1 MRVLFYNWVDYLDDE
16 NRGGGVSVYQKNLIQ
31 ELDAEEGTECCFLSS
46 GISYDLLSARPRW
59 ERVKHGPTEN
69 RQRRFEIVNSGAL
82 SPAHHSFGN
91 DAQLDHP
98 DTVETFFDFIRT
110 QGPFDVVH
118 FNNLEGLPAAV
129 LTLKE
134 HWPDTRV
141 IFTLHNYF
149 PVCPQVNLWHQ
160 ERENC
165 LDFDEGRKCE
175 HCLPHRHD
183 ENIVRMANAVA
194 FNLKKKGIRPGT
206 RAFDKA
212 FGPGLKVARRMVRFF
227 QKRIKRSGA
236 PRVKPAPESSRLLRK
251 VELPHYKFS
260 RRRET
265 MVRLINTHCD
275 AVLCVSERVGQ
286 VAVKFGISPQLIQT
300 SYIGTRHAEK
310 FEQTS
315 PAASLIKSDGTL
327 TLSYLGY
334 MRQDKGFFFLLDALE
349 ALPAKVASRINVIIA
364 SRLIDQH
371 TMGRISALSDCLAS
385 VQFADGYAH
394 DQLDEILSE
403 TDIGVIPVLWEDNLP
418 QVAIEMHARHI
429 PLLTS
434 DMGGAQELGNCD
446 GMVFKA
452 GDKAD
457 FTRKIKTILDGKV
470 LSGTYW
476 QNAMAPHSMAEH
488 LSELHT
494 VYETPAR
501 AIELAPAP
509 AIPKPVAAK
518 KPSKR
523 KASPTKP
530 AAKAQVSQTGTVT
543 GAATRAATRATT
555 KAAAEPSAPESETP
569 KTTQPLT

>member
-1 MRVLFYNWVDYLDDE
+1 MKILFYNWVDYLDDE
-16 NRGGGVSVYQKNLIQ
+16 NRGGGVSVYQKNLIH
-31 ELDAEEGTECCFLSS
+31 ELDAEQETECSFLSS

-59 ERVKHGPTEN
+59 ERVKHGPAEN
-69 RQRRFEIVNSGAL
+69 RQRRFEIVNSGVM

-91 DAQLDHP
+91 AAQLDHP
-98 DTVETFFDFIRT
+98 DTVEAFFDFIRT

-118 FNNLEGLPAAV
+118 FNNLEGLPAEV

-134 HWPDTRV
+134 HWPETRV
-141 IFTLHNYF
+141 IFSLHNYF
-149 PVCPQVNLWHQ
+149 PVCPQVNLWYQ

-165 LDFDEGRKCE
+165 LDFDDGRKCE

-206 RAFDKA
+206 RVFDHA

-227 QKRIKRSGA
+227 QKRIKRSGV
-236 PRVKPAPESSRLLRK
+236 PRAKLAAPEPSRLLRK
-251 VELPHYKFS
+251 VEAAHPKFV

-315 PAASLIKSDGTL
+315 PAASLVKPDGTL

-334 MRQDKGFFFLLDALE
+334 MRHDKGFFFLLDALE
-349 ALPAKVASRINVIIA
+349 ALPKKVARRINMIIA

-371 TMGRISALSDCLAS
+371 TMNRITALTDRLAS

-394 DQLDEILSE
+394 DQLDEILGE
-403 TDIGVIPVLWEDNLP
+403 TDIGIIPVLWEDNLP

-434 DMGGAQELGNCD
+434 DLGGAQELGNCD

-452 GDKAD
+452 GSKAD
-457 FTRKIKTILDGKV
+457 FTRKIKAILDGKIR
-470 LSGTYW
+470 SQEYW
-476 QNAMAPHSMAEH
+476 SSAMAPHSMAEH
-488 LSELHT
+488 LAELHK

-501 AIELAPAP
+501 PISLAPAP
-509 AIPKPVAAK
+509 PVQKPKPTAAR
-518 KPSKR
+518 KPKSR
-523 KASPTKP
+523 K
-530 AAKAQVSQTGTVT
+530 T
-543 GAATRAATRATT
+543 GAAKPATSKTSAEKTT
-555 KAAAEPSAPESETP
+555 TSNTMAPNVADPKTEAPETAASGIDTP
-569 KTTQPLT
+569 PLA